1 MPPDEWTRYRTAIE
15 GEAFPVAIVDLAAL
29 NSNVDALVAAAHP
42 KPLRIAT
49 KSIRCPELV
58 RRILERGGQRTHG
71 LMTYTA
77 AETAY
82 LAEQGHDDLLLAY
95 PTASAQD
102 ATLLARANRSAC
114 ARAVVDSTEHLAL
127 LDRAAQ
133 AEGTRVPVIVEMD
146 LAYSPVSPLYLG
158 VRRSP
163 LHTTADVVALVA
175 RIRDYAHLTFA
186 GLMGYE
192 AQIAGLPDAAGA
204 SEPFGTG
211 VAKSAMKALSR
222 RDVAQRRA
230 DVARALEQGGLYGD
244 HPLFNGGGTGSL
256 ASSAREP
263 ALTELTAG
271 SGFLDSHLFDG
282 YRGLAL
288 TPAAYFA
295 LQVVRAPA
303 PGIVTC
309 HGGGFVASGSAGR
322 DRLPLPSLPAGLG
335 LLPLEGAGE
344 VQTPLIVPAELTLGI
359 GDPVFFRHAKA
370 GELAEHVR
378 EYLLIEGDRVV
389 ARAPTYRG
397 LGLCFL
403 G

>member
-1 MPPDEWTRYRTAIE
+1 MIAADWTRYRSALR
-15 GEAFPVAIVDLAAL
+15 GEALPAAIVDLTALAA
-29 NSNVDALVAAAHP
+29 NTKALLAAAHP

-49 KSIRCPELV
+49 KSVRCPDLV
-58 RRILERGGQRTHG
+58 RRITLLGEGRIVG

-82 LAEQGHDDLLLAY
+82 LAEQGHADLLLAY
-95 PTASAQD
+95 PTALASD
-102 ATLLARANRSAC
+102 AALLARANRTASARVVVDAVEHLGPLEEA
-114 ARAVVDSTEHLAL
+114 ARACE
-127 LDRAAQ
+127 
-133 AEGTRVPVIVEMD
+133 TRVPVIVDMD
-146 LAYSPVSPLYLG
+146 MAYSPVGAVYLG

-163 LHTTADVVALVA
+163 LHTTDAIVALVRKIA
-175 RIRDYAHLTFA
+175 DYPHLSFA

-192 AQIAGLPDAAGA
+192 AQIAG
-204 SEPFGTG
+204 
-211 VAKSAMKALSR
+211 VADTTATSAMKALSR

-230 DVARALEQGGLYGD
+230 DVVRALEAAGLYGD

-271 SGFLDSHLFDG
+271 SGFLASHLFDG
-282 YRGLAL
+282 YRGLSL
-288 TPAAYFA
+288 TPAAFFA

-309 HGGGFVASGSAGR
+309 HGGGFVASGSAGK
-322 DRLPLPSLPAGLG
+322 DRLPVPALPPGLG

-344 VQTPLIVPAELTLGI
+344 VQTPLTVPHDVKLSV

-378 EYLLIEGDRVV
+378 EYLLVEGDRIVG
-389 ARAPTYRG
+389 RAPTYRG